1 MDNQRQYFTIT
12 IDILCEKIS
21 PKKIFLTPQSNNKID
36 GEHVDFEVWK
46 LQEYEYAP
54 ICLFRCVPQCDRVN
68 WINKSVLKRKELEG
82 TRSDD
87 KS

>member
-36 GEHVDFEVWK
+36 GEHVDFEV
-46 LQEYEYAP
+46 
-54 ICLFRCVPQCDRVN
+54 
-68 WINKSVLKRKELEG
+68 
-82 TRSDD
+82 
-87 KS
+87 